1 MSIRFHSALLAA
13 SALGLMLA
21 ASPASAQG
29 YGDEYAYQNGPNEEV
44 IVTGPDYYY
53 HRPYPS
59 NQLGRPPEPTTLSQ
73 SVSYSDLDLNTRA
86 GAHELRK
93 RVRDAA
99 RGICGALAARYPIRM
114 ANSEP
119 CYEKAVRSGLTRAE
133 VAIYDARYY
142 GEGYEY

>member
-29 YGDEYAYQNGPNEEV
+29 YGNDYAYQNGPNEEV

-59 NQLGRPPEPTTLSQ
+59 NQLGRPPERTTLSLP
-73 SVSYSDLDLNTRA
+73 VSYSDLDLNTRA
-86 GAHELRK
+86 GAHELRV

-99 RGICGALAARYPIRM
+99 RDICDDLASRYPIRM

-119 CYEKAVRSGLTRAE
+119 CYKKAVESGTNRAE
-133 VAIYDARYY
+133 NAIHEVRYY
-142 GEGYEY
+142 REDYEY